1 VLGSSF
7 GDRLS
12 GDRNDNVL
20 EGLAGNDLIDGRGGF
35 DTADYL
41 FSPDGVVVDLEAG
54 RAEDGHGTT
63 DTLLAIER
71 VRGSALS
78 DQISGNSG
86 ADVLLGNAGH
96 DLLSGNRGPDQ
107 LGGGAGS
114 DELSGGDGKDLLF
127 GGLGADLLTGGA
139 GADVFLYTAADQGV
153 DTITDLSP
161 DDRIDLSQ
169 VLTGFNAATSDPGDF
184 VHLVDAGADA
194 LLQVDPDGGGDA
206 FVDLSIIGGGAG
218 MTVGDLLGNLV
229 LSEPA
234 APA

>member
-1 VLGSSF
+1 
-7 GDRLS
+7 
-12 GDRNDNVL
+12 
-20 EGLAGNDLIDGRGGF
+20 
-35 DTADYL
+35 
-41 FSPDGVVVDLEAG
+41 VVDLEAG

-78 DQISGNSG
+78 DQISGSSG

-229 LSEPA
+229 LSEPP